1 MYFYLKEITIISLGG
16 FHHRVV
22 FKATLFHLEKIDVDS
37 SMTSSD
43 EIFSR
48 NLPLMSPFGS
58 GVAELCHHC
67 YTLIT

>member
-1 MYFYLKEITIISLGG
+1 
-16 FHHRVV
+16 VV

-43 EIFSR
+43 ETFSR

-58 GVAELCHHC
+58 RRMELQNCA
-67 YTLIT
+67 ITVIL